1 MYHAL
6 EKLKSIN
13 HFYSE
18 IVIPGEPHELQLDRH
33 VEAFAATSGD
43 AMIQEIA
50 ESEEATLYEQ
60 YTINALHAPWQNERA
75 TALYQ
80 LLEVN
85 EAPLD
90 NRTKHLDML
99 CFPDLYPYGIGG
111 QACQREVY
119 IRPADY
125 VKRIL
130 MSHDSRFRL
139 NQQFIFYLLHQ
150 ANMRQIASGIYH
162 KLKVTHPKEKLTAAQ
177 CLHLLSKDELEG
189 NLTTIF
195 ARLRNTEQFWVR
207 PRNDLNCM
215 VFHLLLG
222 LSLSVPESGFGKTLV
237 HTYVI

>member
-1 MYHAL
+1 
-6 EKLKSIN
+6 
-13 HFYSE
+13 
-18 IVIPGEPHELQLDRH
+18 
-33 VEAFAATSGD
+33 
-43 AMIQEIA
+43 
-50 ESEEATLYEQ
+50 
-60 YTINALHAPWQNERA
+60 
-75 TALYQ
+75 
-80 LLEVN
+80 
-85 EAPLD
+85 
-90 NRTKHLDML
+90 ML

-130 MSHDSRFRL
+130 MSRDSSFHL

-162 KLKVTHPKEKLTAAQ
+162 KLKVIRPKEKLTAAQ
-177 CLHLLSKDELEG
+177 CLQLLSKDELAG

-207 PRNDLNCM
+207 PRNDLNCV
-215 VFHLLLG
+215 VFHYG
-222 LSLSVPESGFGKTLV
+222 PATCLSLSVLEDGFGKTLV